1 MTVILWPNC
10 LNILLFGTAEG
21 RLVRAAVISKI
32 GKTSKTAVLSR
43 FRKKNV
49 AAKRSC
55 LPKIYGYGPVG
66 ISAPQGPCLDNSAC
80 KLNDPTIL
88 GDRSVFRHGLAD
100 LNSIIKGTWAQLLP
114 YASQPADHL
123 APPSG

>member
-10 LNILLFGTAEG
+10 LNILLFGRAEG
-21 RLVRAAVISKI
+21 RLVRAAVIGKI
-32 GKTSKTAVLSR
+32 GKTSKKKNAAAHTAV
-43 FRKKNV
+43 V
-49 AAKRSC
+49 ARRSC

-66 ISAPQGPCLDNSAC
+66 ISAPRGPCLDNSAC

-88 GDRSVFRHGLAD
+88 GDQSVFRHGLAD

>member
-1 MTVILWPNC
+1 M
-10 LNILLFGTAEG
+10 NILLFGRAERG
-21 RLVRAAVISKI
+21 
-32 GKTSKTAVLSR
+32 GLS
-43 FRKKNV
+43 
-49 AAKRSC
+49 C
-55 LPKIYGYGPVG
+55 
-66 ISAPQGPCLDNSAC
+66 APRGPCLDNSAC

-88 GDRSVFRHGLAD
+88 GDRRVFRHGLAD